1 MLFYPLGYQGK
12 RMSFKNKKNS
22 HDPSESEQAQQLNKT
37 HEFGYCIITRLERK
51 RTDEVIIKLLKNWC
65 N

>member
-1 MLFYPLGYQGK
+1 
-12 RMSFKNKKNS
+12 MSFKNKKYS
-22 HDPSESEQAQQLNKT
+22 HDPSESEQAQQLHKT

-51 RTDEVIIKLLKNWC
+51 RTDEVIIKFLKNWC